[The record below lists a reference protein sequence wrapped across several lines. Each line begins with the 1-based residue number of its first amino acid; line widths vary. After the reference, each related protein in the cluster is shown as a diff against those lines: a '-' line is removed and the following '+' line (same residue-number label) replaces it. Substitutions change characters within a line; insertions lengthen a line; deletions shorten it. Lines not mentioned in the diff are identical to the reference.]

1 MFPDGSVLG
10 SEPVGRTGY
19 CQKRNKK
26 RTDSDVTSSKLQ
38 IFALMFKPY
47 ISTMRLLVL
56 PYLRR
61 MTAAVC
67 CS

>member
-1 MFPDGSVLG
+1 MEVCWAVNPLAGQETD
-10 SEPVGRTGY
+10 R
-19 CQKRNKK
+19 KKKKK

-38 IFALMFKPY
+38 IFALMFKPH